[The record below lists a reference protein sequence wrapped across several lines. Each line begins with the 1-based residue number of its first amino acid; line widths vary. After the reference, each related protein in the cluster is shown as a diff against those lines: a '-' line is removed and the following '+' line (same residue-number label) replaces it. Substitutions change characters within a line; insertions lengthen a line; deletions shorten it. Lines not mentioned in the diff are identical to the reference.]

1 MDAHCGVASLPATH
15 SRGSSDMT
23 VIDTHT
29 HMVPREWL
37 DLLQAEGGDYE
48 LKPTPAGHMAV
59 HLAGAPFVTLMPEMF
74 DYDMRL
80 RAMDEAGVDI
90 AVLSL
95 TGPNVF
101 WGTPEVSAKA
111 ARIGNAAYAA
121 SQSKYP
127 DRIRWV
133 ASIPWET
140 PDAALAE
147 LARARADGA
156 LGVAALAN
164 IRGRDLSDPLFEP
177 VWSEIDRLGLPVFV
191 HPTIPP
197 GGKEMRLG
205 EFSLATPIG
214 FMVDTTLA
222 FARLIL
228 SGFFDRYPNAKLIA
242 PHGGGTLPYLSGR
255 LDRCYETIPACRAAI
270 KEPPSR
276 YLRRIFYDT
285 VVYDPRAL
293 ELCVAV
299 GGADNVLYGTDF
311 PHNVGDMKG
320 ILALVRGLQGDT
332 PHKVAGENAK
342 RIFNIQL

>member
-1 MDAHCGVASLPATH
+1 
-15 SRGSSDMT
+15 MT
-23 VIDTHT
+23 VIDVHT
-29 HMVPREWL
+29 HMIPQAWL
-37 DLLQAEGGDYE
+37 DLLTSDGGDYE
-48 LKPTPAGHMAV
+48 LRKTRAGQTAI

-74 DYDMRL
+74 DYAL
-80 RAMDEAGVDI
+80 RFKAMDAAGVDM

-101 WGTPEVSAKA
+101 WGTHETSLKA
-111 ARIGNAAYAA
+111 ARIANAAYAEA
-121 SQSKYP
+121 QKQYP
-127 DRIRWV
+127 NRIRFV
-133 ASIPWET
+133 ASIPWEY
-140 PDAALAE
+140 PDDALAE

-164 IRGRDLSDPLFEP
+164 IRGRDLIDPLFAP
-177 VWSEIDRLGLPVFV
+177 VWAEIDRQELPVFV

-197 GGKEMRLG
+197 GGREMRLD
-205 EFSLATPIG
+205 EYSLATPIG

-228 SGFFDRYPNAKLIA
+228 SGFLDRYPRLKLIA

-270 KEPPSR
+270 KELPSAH
-276 YLRRIFYDT
+276 LRRIFYDT
-285 VVYDPRAL
+285 VVYEPRAL
-293 ELCVAV
+293 AMCVET

-320 ILALVRGLQGDT
+320 ILALVRDLPADAAK
-332 PHKVAGENAK
+332 KVAGENAK
-342 RIFNIQL
+342 RIFRI

>member
-1 MDAHCGVASLPATH
+1 MS
-15 SRGSSDMT
+15 
-23 VIDTHT
+23 VIDIHT
-29 HMVPREWL
+29 HMVPRAWL
-37 DLLQAEGGDYE
+37 DLLQAEGGGYE
-48 LKPTPAGHMAV
+48 LKPTRAGQTAI

-74 DYDMRL
+74 DYDLRL
-80 RAMDEAGVDI
+80 RAMDAAAVDM

-101 WGTPEVSAKA
+101 WGTPEASAKA
-111 ARIGNAAYAA
+111 ARIANAAYAD
-121 SQSKYP
+121 SQRRHP
-127 DRIRWV
+127 DRIRWI
-133 ASIPWET
+133 ASIPWEF
-140 PDAALAE
+140 ASGALAE
-147 LARARADGA
+147 LSHARADGA
-156 LGVAALAN
+156 LGVATLAN

-197 GGKEMRLG
+197 GGGQMRLD

-214 FMVDTTLA
+214 FMIDTTLA

-270 KEPPSR
+270 KAPPTT
-276 YLRRIFYDT
+276 YLRRMFYDT
-285 VVYDPRAL
+285 VVYEPRAL
-293 ELCVAV
+293 EMCVAT

-320 ILALVRGLQGDT
+320 ILTLVRGLPAEQAR
-332 PHKVAGENAK
+332 KIAGENAR
-342 RIFNIQL
+342 RIFRI

>member
-1 MDAHCGVASLPATH
+1 
-15 SRGSSDMT
+15 MT
-23 VIDTHT
+23 VIDIHT
-29 HMVPREWL
+29 HMIPQGWL
-37 DLLQAEGGDYE
+37 DLLRQEGGDYE
-48 LKPTPAGHMAV
+48 LKPTRAGHMAI

-74 DYDMRL
+74 EYSLRL
-80 RAMDEAGVDI
+80 KAMDEAGVDM

-101 WGTPEVSAKA
+101 WGGREASIKA
-111 ARIGNAAYAA
+111 ARIGNAAYAG
-121 SQSKYP
+121 SQREYP
-127 DRIRWV
+127 DRIRWI
-133 ASIPWET
+133 ASLPWEF
-140 PDAALAE
+140 PEDALRE
-147 LARARADGA
+147 LERARSEGA
-156 LGVAALAN
+156 LGVATLAN
-164 IRGRDLSDPLFEP
+164 IRGRDLTDPLFEP

-197 GGKEMRLG
+197 GGSAMRLD

-228 SGFFDRYPNAKLIA
+228 SGFFDRYPNARLIA

-276 YLRRIFYDT
+276 YLRRILYDT
-285 VVYDPRAL
+285 VVYEPRAL
-293 ELCVAV
+293 EMCVAA

-320 ILALVRGLQGDT
+320 ILALVRGLPGDQAR
-332 PHKVAGENAK
+332 KVAGENAK
-342 RIFNIQL
+342 RIFGIG

>member
-1 MDAHCGVASLPATH
+1 
-15 SRGSSDMT
+15 MT
-23 VIDTHT
+23 VIDIHT
-29 HMVPREWL
+29 HMIPREWL
-37 DLLQAEGGDYE
+37 DLLQSDGGDYE
-48 LKPTPAGHMAV
+48 LKPTRAGHMAI

-74 DYDMRL
+74 DYDARL
-80 RAMDEAGVDI
+80 RAMDDAGVDM

-95 TGPNVF
+95 TGPNVSA
-101 WGTPEVSAKA
+101 VSAKA
-111 ARIGNAAYAA
+111 ARIANAAYAER
-121 SQSKYP
+121 QGKYP

-133 ASIPWET
+133 ASIPWEA

-147 LARARADGA
+147 FARARADGA
-156 LGVAALAN
+156 LGVATLAN
-164 IRGRDLSDPLFEP
+164 IRGRDLGDPLFAP

-197 GGKEMRLG
+197 GGRDMRLD
-205 EFSLATPIG
+205 EFSLATPVG

-255 LDRCYETIPACRAAI
+255 LDRSHETIPACRSAI
-270 KEPPSR
+270 KAPPST
-276 YLRRIFYDT
+276 YLRRMFYDS
-285 VVYDPRAL
+285 VVYEPRAL
-293 ELCVAV
+293 AMCVAA

-320 ILALVRGLQGDT
+320 ILALVRGLPADQAR
-332 PHKVAGENAK
+332 KVAGDNAK
-342 RIFNIQL
+342 RIFKI

>member
-1 MDAHCGVASLPATH
+1 
-15 SRGSSDMT
+15 MT
-23 VIDTHT
+23 VIDVHT

-37 DLLQAEGGDYE
+37 DLLVQEGGGYE
-48 LKPTPAGHMAV
+48 LKPTRAGDLAI
-59 HLAGAPFVTLMPEMF
+59 HLNGASFVTLTPEMF
-74 DYDMRL
+74 DYDLRL

-101 WGTPEVSAKA
+101 WGTHETSIKA
-111 ARIGNAAYAA
+111 ARIGNAAYAERQK
-121 SQSKYP
+121 SYP
-127 DRIRWV
+127 DRIRYV
-133 ASIPWET
+133 ASIPWEY
-140 PDAALAE
+140 PDDALRE
-147 LARARADGA
+147 LGRARAEGA

-164 IRGRDLSDPLFEP
+164 IRGRNLNDPLFEP

-197 GGKEMRLG
+197 GGKDMRLD
-205 EFSLATPIG
+205 EFGLATSIG

-222 FARLIL
+222 FTRLIL

-270 KEPPSR
+270 KQPPSA

-285 VVYDPRAL
+285 VVYEPRAL
-293 ELCVAV
+293 EMCVAV
-299 GGADNVLYGTDF
+299 GGTDNVLYGTDF

-320 ILALVRGLQGDT
+320 CLALVRGLQGDVAR
-332 PHKVAGENAK
+332 KVAGDNAR
-342 RIFNIQL
+342 RIFSI

>member
-1 MDAHCGVASLPATH
+1 
-15 SRGSSDMT
+15 MT

-177 VWSEIDRLGLPVFV
+177 VWSEIDRLGFPVFV

-197 GGKEMRLG
+197 GGKEMRLD

-320 ILALVRGLQGDT
+320 ILALVRGLLGDT

>member
-1 MDAHCGVASLPATH
+1 
-15 SRGSSDMT
+15 MT
-23 VIDTHT
+23 VIDIHT

-37 DLLQAEGGDYE
+37 ELIERDGGDYK
-48 LKPTPAGHMAV
+48 LQQTRAGQTAI

-74 DYDMRL
+74 DYGLRL
-80 RAMDEAGVDI
+80 RAMDEAGVDM

-101 WGTPEVSAKA
+101 WGSRDTGVKA
-111 ARIGNAAYAA
+111 ARIANAAYAE
-121 SQSKYP
+121 SQRAHP
-127 DRIRWV
+127 DRIRWI
-133 ASIPWET
+133 ASIPWEY
-140 PDAALAE
+140 PDEALRE
-147 LARARADGA
+147 LARARSDGA

-164 IRGRDLSDPLFEP
+164 IRGRDLTDPLFEP

-197 GGKEMRLG
+197 GGAQMRLD

-222 FARLIL
+222 FARVIL
-228 SGFFDRYPNAKLIA
+228 SGFLDRYRNLKLIA

-270 KEPPSR
+270 AERPSA

-285 VVYDPRAL
+285 VVYEPRAL
-293 ELCVAV
+293 EMCVEVA
-299 GGADNVLYGTDF
+299 GADNVLYGTDF

-320 ILALVRGLQGDT
+320 ILALVRGLQGDRAR
-332 PHKVAGENAK
+332 KVAGENAM
-342 RIFNIQL
+342 RVFGI